1 VSARY
6 RVQFSE
12 AATRDLEGLSQYLG
26 TRSEKAA
33 REVVRK
39 LRERGRALFSNPL
52 RGRLVPE
59 LLDLGIS
66 SFREVIEPPHRI
78 IYRIV
83 EKDVLIVGVFDGRR
97 DLEDL
102 LLERLIRP
110 T

>member
-1 VSARY
+1 MSGRY

-12 AATRDLEGLSQYLG
+12 AAVRDLEAFSEYVGL
-26 TRSEKAA
+26 RSPKAA
-33 REVVRK
+33 KDLVRK
-39 LRERGRALFSNPL
+39 LRRRGRSLFFNPL
-52 RGRLVPE
+52 RGRTVPE
-59 LLDLGIS
+59 LLDLGITA
-66 SFREVIEPPHRI
+66 FRELIEPPHRI

-83 EKDVLIVGVFDGRR
+83 EKEVLIVGVFDGRR